1 LHGML
6 MQISRFDSM
15 PTGVQGV
22 YEEDF
27 RAAESISREVQGDM
41 NKTNGVGRMDVSML
55 AVAVGLLGVLM
66 L

>member
-1 LHGML
+1 
-6 MQISRFDSM
+6 M